1 MAPLVLRSNVDA
13 SSLSLT
19 KMSSSAQET
28 TVGLR
33 TVSSGIRETAIMGS
47 QLTTLASDFGL
58 IDSQT
63 SKYIRTVLLMV
74 EIVSSAGRMMNF
86 LTEMT
91 TGHAAA
97 VAIDTETEV
106 AQAGAT
112 TSSSIALTIKT
123 TLTGIA
129 TTVQNALN
137 ISQATFLALTG
148 VGIGVIIAAAAAI
161 AYFTSQMNSA
171 TASVNAYNTSASTT
185 ATHMTSII

>member
-1 MAPLVLRSNVDA
+1 
-13 SSLSLT
+13 
-19 KMSSSAQET
+19 
-28 TVGLR
+28 
-33 TVSSGIRETAIMGS
+33 
-47 QLTTLASDFGL
+47 
-58 IDSQT
+58 
-63 SKYIRTVLLMV
+63 MV

-97 VAIDTETEV
+97 VAIETETEV

-185 ATHMTSII
+185 ATHLTSISRAGSQSFARQGIEAAP